1 MSILNVEHLSHGFGD
16 RAIFQDVSFRLLKG
30 EHIGLV
36 GANGEGKSTFFK
48 IVTDRMMPD
57 EGKIEW
63 AKNVRVGY
71 LDQHAELTGIDIYK
85 ESFAG
90 WVKEELG
97 LADEGQTLFDLLAA
111 KKDMAEFTDTVLKM
125 VSYLD
130 EEQSRRVLA
139 RIKAYEDKSLFEQEI
154 LKADRFLM
162 SGKYK
167 SSIRAYEPL
176 TEHVPENRREEVL
189 LGRVWH
195 NMGTAYARL
204 FMFARAGECYEK
216 AYAKNEEQESAEA
229 ALLSRACLEEDF
241 KKEPQDKKFLE
252 QWQKIQET
260 KKNGDVRGYE
270 ALLFEMMEQWKQEYR
285 KAAEDR

>member
-1 MSILNVEHLSHGFGD
+1 MGELILCRGTLAAVPYFLESIAVNIYSLEEL
-16 RAIFQDVSFRLLKG
+16 AWC
-30 EHIGLV
+30 
-36 GANGEGKSTFFK
+36 
-48 IVTDRMMPD
+48 M
-57 EGKIEW
+57 
-63 AKNVRVGY
+63 
-71 LDQHAELTGIDIYK
+71 DQHAELTGIDIYK

-97 LADEGQTLFDLLAA
+97 LADEGQTLFDLLAG
-111 KKDMAEFTDTVLKM
+111 KKDMAE
-125 VSYLD
+125 
-130 EEQSRRVLA
+130 QRRRVLA

-270 ALLFEMMEQWKQEYR
+270 VLLFGMMEQWKQEYR